1 MFRDTLSHII
11 TESIISGEEVLLA
24 CDLVVGELVG
34 VSISIRSIGER
45 S

>member
-1 MFRDTLSHII
+1 MFRDILSYII
-11 TESIISGEEVLLA
+11 IESIISGEEVFLV

-34 VSISIRSIGER
+34 VLISIRSIGER